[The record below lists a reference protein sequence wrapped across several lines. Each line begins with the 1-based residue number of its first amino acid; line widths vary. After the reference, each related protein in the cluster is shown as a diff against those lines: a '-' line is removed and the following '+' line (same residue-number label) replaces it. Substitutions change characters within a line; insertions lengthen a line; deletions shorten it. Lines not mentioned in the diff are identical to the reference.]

1 MYFQH
6 DAALWRDFPAL
17 VPGVLYAEGI
27 TADAAPGTD
36 HLTTVAKARL
46 AEGVEGVAGFQA
58 ECSRSPHHDP
68 EQVLRQVE

>member
-6 DAALWRDFPAL
+6 AAALWRDFPAL

-36 HLTTVAKARL
+36 HLTASGQGT
-46 AEGVEGVAGFQA
+46 AGRRPGDQSSPR
-58 ECSRSPHHDP
+58 SRPGGAPSPGWA
-68 EQVLRQVE
+68 

>member
-27 TADAAPGTD
+27 TADAALDTDPAGTANTWTATPQTAV
-36 HLTTVAKARL
+36 LTSA
-46 AEGVEGVAGFQA
+46 
-58 ECSRSPHHDP
+58 SPALP
-68 EQVLRQVE
+68 RR